1 MTPPRDATRAVEE
14 AHALLAD
21 AGEIRLDSSDA
32 GTLPGPVSDA
42 FDALDRA
49 LEKEPK
55 LEAIVVVQP
64 DDGEAL
70 AGDDQPPRF
79 LWRDPAEAAD
89 TWWIQV
95 RFGQPSDIDLRLLVL
110 GGMPAEAALDPFS
123 ATLHAWTPS
132 PEVWSHLV
140 KHATGAPVVV
150 TTRRLRGGRTRRPAL
165 ARLGRSHGVRHP
177 LRQGVPVA
185 VENDLGMRFVLIL
198 PGLGPQTIQSL
209 ATVQRAERMWW
220 PWASTAMAG
229 GVRT

>member
-1 MTPPRDATRAVEE
+1 MNHALASAVLLGVIALLPACGDTAPRRDTAVEE

-32 GTLPGPVSDA
+32 GTLSEPVSDA
-42 FDALDRA
+42 FAALDRA

-70 AGDDQPPRF
+70 VGDDQPPRF

-89 TWWIQV
+89 TWWIHV
-95 RFGQPSDIDLRLLVL
+95 RFGPPSDIDLRLLVL

-150 TTRRLRGGRTRRPAL
+150 RLVGFAADAPGAPL
-165 ARLGRSHGVRHP
+165 SHGT
-177 LRQGVPVA
+177 VA
-185 VENDLGMRFVLIL
+185 L
-198 PGLGPQTIQSL
+198 
-209 ATVQRAERMWW
+209 TVSDTR
-220 PWASTAMAG
+220 
-229 GVRT
+229 